1 MYRHIMVPVD
11 LHMETIVE
19 KALTVATDLA
29 KFYKAD
35 ITLVSMTGSVITDAP
50 HTPASAMA
58 ALTDLASSL
67 SESSGMEVKS
77 HNLFSPDVPAEVD
90 SGLKAAIDA
99 VGADLVVVGSHIPR
113 LIDYVFSSHA
123 GRLASHAKVSV
134 FVVR

>member
-29 KFYKAD
+29 KFYHAE
-35 ITLVSMTGSVITDAP
+35 ITLVSMTGRVITDAP
-50 HTPASAMA
+50 HTPETAKA
-58 ALTDLASSL
+58 ALSNLASSL
-67 SESSGMEVKS
+67 SENSGLEVKF

-113 LIDYVFSSHA
+113 LMDYVFSSHA
-123 GRLASHAKVSV
+123 GYLASHAKVSV